1 MPASDPE
8 AISPSAERERL
19 ARTMEDAG
27 AVALKYFRGI
37 LKSWTKGGGDSPV
50 SEADIAVND
59 LLRER
64 LPLPGDGWLSEE
76 SENEPA
82 RLHARRVWI
91 VDPIDGTRAYIAGR
105 EDWSVSVALVE
116 SGRPVLA
123 SIFAPATGEM
133 FMAAAGEGATRN
145 GGVIAASGAHG
156 WAGARLAGPKR
167 LMDRIAASHPQL
179 VAVPRIHSLALRIAR
194 VATGEIDAAVA
205 GGSGS
210 DWDLAAADLLVHEA
224 GGLLT
229 DLAGRPL
236 VYNRAVP
243 VHPELV
249 ATGAARHSSL
259 VDMVRNARA
268 EATRGTG

>member
-8 AISPSAERERL
+8 AIAPSAERERL

-64 LPLPGDGWLSEE
+64 LPRPGDGWLSEE
-76 SENEPA
+76 SENDPA

-145 GGVIAASGAHG
+145 GGAIAASGAHG

-243 VHPELV
+243 VHAELV
-249 ATGAARHSSL
+249 ATGTARHSSL
-259 VDMVRNARA
+259 VDLVRTARA
-268 EATRGTG
+268 AASQGTG